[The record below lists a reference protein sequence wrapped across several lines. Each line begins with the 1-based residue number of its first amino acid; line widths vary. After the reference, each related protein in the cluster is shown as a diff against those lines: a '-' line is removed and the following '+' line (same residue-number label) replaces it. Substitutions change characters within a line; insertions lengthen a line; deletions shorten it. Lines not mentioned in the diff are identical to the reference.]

1 MDLHEAKQ
9 RLNIFDLWERFD
21 LPGSPKT
28 SCKSPFRQ
36 DARASFSVS
45 ADGLLFNDFATGE
58 AGHAV
63 DFLQLATGLSRGA
76 ARLKFIEMAGGG
88 TGGAMLT
95 PRRPARAPQARQR
108 PTLPRMERGTPAEL
122 QTLATLRS
130 VSLTA
135 CMMADDVGLLR
146 FATIKGH
153 RAWIITDPEGVNAQ
167 ARRLDG
173 GTWEHISGAKSYTL
187 PGCWAGWP
195 IGARLGSEYPIVALC
210 EGGPDLLAA
219 LHFIADW
226 GDLVSVFPVAMLGA
240 KQRIP
245 EDALKIF
252 TGKRV
257 LIIPHEDEQGLAGAD
272 EWGRQLESAGAE
284 ACCYS
289 LAGLRKADGSAINDL
304 NDCTQIHPDDAAEL
318 EGMFDL

>member
-9 RLNIFDLWERFD
+9 RLNIFDLWQRLD

-28 SCKSPFRQ
+28 SCKSPFRE
-36 DARASFSVS
+36 DNRDSFSVS
-45 ADGLLFNDFATGE
+45 PDGLLFNDFATGE

-63 DFLQLATGLSRGA
+63 HFLQLATGLSWKA
-76 ARLKFIEMAGGG
+76 ACLKFIEMAGGQPHVS
-88 TGGAMLT
+88 TLPT
-95 PRRPARAPQARQR
+95 RSPARAPEARPR
-108 PTLPRMERGTPAEL
+108 PNLPKMDRGTPSEL

-135 CMMADDVGLLR
+135 CKMADYSGLLR

-153 RAWIITDPEGVNAQ
+153 RAWIITDPEAVSAQ

-173 GTWEHISGAKSYTL
+173 RNWEHIGGAKSFTL
-187 PGCWAGWP
+187 PGSWGSWP
-195 IGARLGSEYPIVALC
+195 IGARVGSEYPTLALC

-219 LHFIADW
+219 LHFIDQ
-226 GDLVSVFPVAMLGA
+226 GQDLVSVFPVAMLGA
-240 KQRIP
+240 RQRIP

-252 TGKRV
+252 KGKRV
-257 LIIPHEDEQGLAGAD
+257 LIFPHEDEAGQAGAD
-272 EWGRQLESAGAE
+272 GWGRQLEAAGAAVE
-284 ACCYS
+284 IFS
-289 LAGLRKADGSAINDL
+289 LTGLRKADGSAVKDL

-318 EGMFDL
+318 KGMFDL